1 VTGLMPA
8 AGAGDES
15 ARRPGPGAGDAGTR
29 PLDAATRDASA
40 PLLEAADLRVTFRP
54 GGRELRAVDG
64 VDLAVRPGETVALVG
79 ESGSGKTSVALALM
93 GVNRLSGGTVRF
105 EGRDVTAARGAE
117 LKALRRRMQMIL
129 QDPYGSLDPRWTVAD
144 VLEEPLVAHGI
155 GTRDERRT
163 RVAML
168 LAQVGLSPEAAERRP
183 GQFSGGQR
191 QRIAIARAL
200 ALEPRL
206 LIADEPVSALDV
218 SIQAQIVNL
227 LLEIQ
232 RRQGTAWL
240 VITHDIALVHQVAH
254 RVVVMYLGRVVEDGP
269 VDDVILRPAHP
280 YTAALVSAVPAHRV
294 DERRVRIVLP
304 GEPPSPLAP
313 PPGCPFHPRC
323 PVARDRCRTERPAL
337 SPTGGAQ
344 RAACFFPGEL
354 RLDAGGAIDRVR

>member
-1 VTGLMPA
+1 M
-8 AGAGDES
+8 
-15 ARRPGPGAGDAGTR
+15 
-29 PLDAATRDASA
+29 SA
-40 PLLEAADLRVTFRP
+40 PLLEAVDLRVTFRP
-54 GGRELRAVDG
+54 GGRALRAVDG
-64 VDLAVRPGETVALVG
+64 VDLAVHAGETIALVG

-105 EGRDVTAARGAE
+105 EGRDVTAARGAD

-129 QDPYGSLDPRWTVAD
+129 QDPYGSLDPRWTVAR
-144 VLEEPLVAHGI
+144 VLEEPLVAHGL
-155 GTRDERRT
+155 GTREERRA
-163 RVAML
+163 RVEAL
-168 LAQVGLSPEAAERRP
+168 LAQVGLPADAAARRP
-183 GQFSGGQR
+183 DQFSGGQR

-269 VDDVILRPAHP
+269 VADVVARPAHP
-280 YTAALVSAVPAHRV
+280 YTAALVSAVPAHRA
-294 DERRVRIVLP
+294 DERRARIVLP
-304 GEPPSPLAP
+304 GEPPSPLDP
-313 PPGCPFHPRC
+313 PAGCPFHPRC

-337 SPTGGAQ
+337 AAAGHAR
-344 RAACFFPGEL
+344 RAACFYPGEL
-354 RLDAGGAIDRVR
+354 RLDAAATVDRVR

>member
-1 VTGLMPA
+1 VN
-8 AGAGDES
+8 
-15 ARRPGPGAGDAGTR
+15 
-29 PLDAATRDASA
+29 A

-64 VDLAVRPGETVALVG
+64 VDLRVRSGETVALVG

-93 GVNRLSGGTVRF
+93 GINRLSGGTVRF

-129 QDPYGSLDPRWTVAD
+129 QDPYGSLDPRWTIAE
-144 VLEEPLVAHGI
+144 VLEEPLVAHGL
-155 GTRDERRT
+155 GTRDDRRA
-163 RVAML
+163 RVAAL
-168 LAQVGLSPEAAERRP
+168 LAQVGLPADAVARRP

-200 ALEPRL
+200 ALEPHL

-227 LLEIQ
+227 LLEVQQ
-232 RRQGTAWL
+232 RLGTAML
-240 VITHDIALVHQVAH
+240 VITHDLALVHRVAH
-254 RVVVMYLGRVVEDGP
+254 RVVVMYLGRVVEAGP
-269 VDDVILRPAHP
+269 VDDVISRPAHP
-280 YTAALVSAVPAHRV
+280 YTAALVSAVPAHRAA
-294 DERRVRIVLP
+294 ERRARIVLP
-304 GEPPSPLAP
+304 GDPPSPLAP

-323 PVARDRCRTERPAL
+323 PIARDRCRTERPML
-337 SPTGGAQ
+337 PVGGDAQ

-354 RLDAGGAIDRVR
+354 RLDARVAVDRVR

>member
-1 VTGLMPA
+1 V
-8 AGAGDES
+8 
-15 ARRPGPGAGDAGTR
+15 
-29 PLDAATRDASA
+29 
-40 PLLEAADLRVTFRP
+40 PLLAGEGLRVTFRP

-64 VDLAVRPGETVALVG
+64 VDLVVHAGETVALVG
-79 ESGSGKTSVALALM
+79 ESGSGKTSLALALM
-93 GVNRLSGGTVRF
+93 GVHPLAGGRVRF
-105 EGRDVTAARGAE
+105 EGADVTDARGAA

-129 QDPYGSLDPRWTVAD
+129 QDPYGSLDPRWPVED
-144 VLEEPLVAHGI
+144 VIAEPLVAHGI

-163 RVAML
+163 RVREL
-168 LAQVGLSPEAAERRP
+168 LERVGLPPDAAQRRP
-183 GQFSGGQR
+183 RQFSGGQR

-232 RRQGTAWL
+232 RRSRTAWL
-240 VITHDIALVHQVAH
+240 VITHDIALVHQTAH
-254 RVVVMYLGRVVEDGP
+254 RVVVLYLGRVVEEGP

-280 YTAALVSAVPAHRV
+280 YTAALVSAVPAHRA
-294 DERRVRIVLP
+294 DERRTRVILP

-323 PVARDRCRTERPAL
+323 PIARDRCRVERPPLAAA
-337 SPTGGAQ
+337 GAAQ
-344 RAACFFPGEL
+344 RAACFYPGEL
-354 RLDAGGAIDRVR
+354 GGGDGRDAVRVR